1 MEIYESIALAV
12 VTNFAGYGF
21 AWAAVTQW
29 GYTGQGLDRISWRFR
44 HRWDELSGAA
54 QTLIFM
60 ALSPLIVIAVFLFFV
75 SGIFGFVVGFGH
87 AETAHLKLTGQFY
100 LGEHREKEREF
111 ERNIVPRLNRSF
123 ESEADCWS
131 AKRLALPMYL
141 SQWLPEPLESE
152 PSNDEEF
159 YDLFVLCF
167 QESLDPASDLAKN
180 CSTAWIKIK

>member
-87 AETAHLKLTGQFY
+87 AETANLKLTGQFY
-100 LGEHREKEREF
+100 LGQHREKEREF
-111 ERNIVPRLNRSF
+111 ERNIVPRLHRSL
-123 ESEADCWS
+123 ESEANRGS

-141 SQWLPEPLESE
+141 SQWLPDSLESE

-167 QESLDPASDLAKN
+167 QKSLDPASDLAKSF
-180 CSTAWIKIK
+180 STTWIKIK